1 MSYEQAASMAG
12 GLSPST
18 ATVQPGAF
26 VYTSDNKQ
34 LGKVR
39 EWRDEAFKVDA
50 ALQPDYWLPLTAVA
64 TATPDKV
71 LLTFPKDQLGGMKID
86 M

>member
-1 MSYEQAASMAG
+1 MSYEQTVSTAG

-26 VYTSDNKQ
+26 VYTSDNER

-50 ALQPDYWLPLTAVA
+50 TMQPDYWLPLAAVA
-64 TATPDKV
+64 TATPDRV
-71 LLTFPKDQLGGMKID
+71 QLTFPKDRLGEMKLD

>member
-1 MSYEQAASMAG
+1 
-12 GLSPST
+12 
-18 ATVQPGAF
+18 
-26 VYTSDNKQ
+26 
-34 LGKVR
+34 VR

-71 LLTFPKDQLGGMKID
+71 LLTFPKDQLGGMKLD